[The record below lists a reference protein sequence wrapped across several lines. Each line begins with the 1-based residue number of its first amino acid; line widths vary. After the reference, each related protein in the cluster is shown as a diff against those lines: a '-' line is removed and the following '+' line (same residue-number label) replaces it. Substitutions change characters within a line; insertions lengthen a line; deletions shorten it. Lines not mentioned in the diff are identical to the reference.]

1 MISIET
7 FFSYTLACALI
18 ILSPGP
24 DNLLAIARG
33 LSQGKL
39 AAFVTSL
46 GAGCGVIIHVL
57 TAAFGLAALI
67 KTSTIAFTAV
77 KIIGAIYLI
86 YLGVNAIRSRDL
98 ISFSKTDVLP
108 YSQIFKI
115 GFLTSALNPKPFI
128 FIMAFIP
135 QFISQ
140 SSSNILQQYLV
151 LGCWLIILAI
161 GIFSLLGF
169 FATFFAKALNDKP
182 RFVLGLNI
190 SAGLAFIAAGLS
202 IAYMS

>member
-1 MISIET
+1 MVTSEIL
-7 FFSYTLACALI
+7 FSYSLACTLI

-24 DNLLAIARG
+24 DSLLAIARG
-33 LSQGKL
+33 LSQGRL

-57 TAAFGLAALI
+57 TASFGLAALI
-67 KTSTIAFTAV
+67 KASPIAFTFI

-86 YLGVNAIRSRDL
+86 YLGVNAIRSRNL

-108 YSQIFKI
+108 YSQIFKT

-140 SSSNILQQYLV
+140 SSNHILEQYLF
-151 LGCWLIILAI
+151 LGAWLIILAI
-161 GIFSLLGF
+161 FIFTLLGC
-169 FATFFAKALNDKP
+169 FATSFANCLNNKP
-182 RFVLGLNI
+182 IFVFGLNI
-190 SAGLAFIAAGLS
+190 CAGLAFIAAGISVVYLN
-202 IAYMS
+202 